1 MITLR
6 EYKKADVDRLVEL
19 ANNENVSRYLVYT
32 FPYPYKKQDA
42 EWWIEEGATANNS
55 VTKVIDYNGIFVGS
69 VGITPQNGWKEHS
82 AEIGYWLGEKYW
94 GKGIATESLRMM
106 TEISF
111 SELEFRKLFAP
122 VLGPNKASMRVLDKC
137 GYILEG
143 VFKQDVYKGGNYQ
156 DGYYF
161 AKFSS

>member
-106 TEISF
+106 TEIGF